1 MEEKKPFGKENTEEN
16 REEAAA
22 RVNSPGEYTPKTKY
36 ESVLYR
42 VYCDKGLSRILR
54 VASVLI
60 VAVTALAFLVR
71 VLELVLEN
79 PLLLIETLIIT
90 GVPFI
95 TLSVMRV
102 LINAPR
108 PYEMLEFYEKK
119 PKGKS
124 GRSFPSRHVFSVFV
138 IAAVIM
144 PANVFL
150 GITLALL
157 GTALALFRVLL
168 GIHFIRDVVAGAL
181 IGIISGVVGL
191 LALLL
196 I

>member
-22 RVNSPGEYTPKTKY
+22 RLNPPGEYTPKTKY

-157 GTALALFRVLL
+157 GAALALFRVLL